1 MHISNLAV
9 RTNLLLWLFSPIF
22 AELSLPYYHCVTI
35 FLGVVKRHHEN
46 VKAEKLSEICFKET
60 FLTADSW
67 RSEDIIRTLAK
78 SVKEN
83 VLILACKNRKECS
96 CVKSM
101 VITSLFCSLFK

>member
-46 VKAEKLSEICFKET
+46 VKAEKLSEICLKET

-101 VITSLFCSLFK
+101 VIT